1 MTKTEARLRRV
12 ARLRGLRLVKRKSKT
27 DPFIGGFMILDAANV
42 IIAGADPI
50 PYSLDL
56 AGVKRALAGPVG
68 G

>member
-27 DPFIGGFMILDAANV
+27 DALIGGFMILDAANV
-42 IIAGADPI
+42 IMAGADPI

-56 AGVKRALAGPVG
+56 AGVERWLAGPMDG
-68 G
+68 